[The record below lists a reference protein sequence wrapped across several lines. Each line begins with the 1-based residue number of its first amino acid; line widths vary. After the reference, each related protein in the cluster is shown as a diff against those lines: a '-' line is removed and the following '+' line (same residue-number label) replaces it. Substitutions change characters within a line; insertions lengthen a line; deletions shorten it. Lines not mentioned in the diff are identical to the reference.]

1 LLADVLQMTVA
12 PFKASSL
19 LGAFGSHKSSQ
30 ISTPN
35 VKLGK
40 FLQAKTTLRP
50 NKTICPKSSISIL
63 SSKQGVKRLPS

>member
-40 FLQAKTTLRP
+40 F
-50 NKTICPKSSISIL
+50 
-63 SSKQGVKRLPS
+63 